1 MSGFKVLTFIFFAVL
16 NINGNLVQIAGAPQA
31 ATTNNAVAQTTVAS
45 PTSQQVVPQT
55 LTTVSPNQLAMANG
69 NIVMVRSATDVRNTL
84 TVFEELVFHFS
95 YIKYSINY

>member
-1 MSGFKVLTFIFFAVL
+1 ML

-31 ATTNNAVAQTTVAS
+31 AATNTTVAQTTVAS

-69 NIVMVRSATDVRNTL
+69 NLVMVRSATDVRNTL
-84 TVFEELVFHFS
+84 TVFEELVS
-95 YIKYSINY
+95 KICL